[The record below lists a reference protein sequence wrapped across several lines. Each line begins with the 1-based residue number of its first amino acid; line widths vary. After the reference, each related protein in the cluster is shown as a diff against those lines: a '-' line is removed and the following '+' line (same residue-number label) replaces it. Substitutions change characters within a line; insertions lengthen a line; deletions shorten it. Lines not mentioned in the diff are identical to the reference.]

1 MMIRHVLDRKGSDVF
16 TIHPTAT
23 FASAA
28 VRMREHNVA
37 ALVAQNGNAIVGIV
51 SERDCVNA
59 IARTGDRAS
68 SMTVNDIMTR
78 EIVTI
83 VPTDTIAK
91 AMSLMTRR
99 RVRHLPVIEDGKLV
113 GIVSIGDVV
122 KQRLEDLETES
133 NVLRDLYVAAH

>member
-1 MMIRHVLDRKGSDVF
+1 MIQHILDRKGSEVF

-23 FASAA
+23 FVIAA
-28 VRMREHNVA
+28 LRMREHNVA
-37 ALVAQNGNAIVGIV
+37 ALVAQNGDLIVGIV

-59 IARTGDRAS
+59 VARTGERAS
-68 SMTVNDIMTR
+68 SMTVSDIMTR

-83 VPTDTIAK
+83 VPTDSIAK
-91 AMSLMTRR
+91 AMGLMTRH
-99 RVRHLPVIEDGKLV
+99 RVRHLPVIEDGKLA

-133 NVLRDLYVAAH
+133 NVLRDLYVASH

>member
-1 MMIRHVLDRKGSDVF
+1 MIQHILERKGREVF
-16 TIHPTAT
+16 TIHPTAML
-23 FASAA
+23 ANAA

-37 ALVAQNGNAIVGIV
+37 ALVAQNGDTIVGIV

-59 IARTGDRAS
+59 VARTGKFAS

-83 VPTDTIAK
+83 VPTDSIAK
-91 AMSLMTRR
+91 AMSLMTRH
-99 RVRHLPVIEDGKLV
+99 RVRHLPVIEDGKLA